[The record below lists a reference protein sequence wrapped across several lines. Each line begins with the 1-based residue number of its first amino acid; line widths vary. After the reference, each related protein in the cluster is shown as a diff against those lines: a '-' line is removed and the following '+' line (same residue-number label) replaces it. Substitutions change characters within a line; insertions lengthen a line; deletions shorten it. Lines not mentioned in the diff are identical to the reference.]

1 MSCMHQKRSGQH
13 YMENVSE
20 EDKLQSIQAFQST
33 IRKSENALTNL
44 TQKGNN
50 TTLLKKRLNA
60 LYIGLAIL
68 ETAWNQKAHHYTK
81 EELAEAR
88 HVLIGLFPSLEN
100 SYSKSKAGSPQKTLL
115 RRRIKAFEL
124 AVQAMDTL

>member
-1 MSCMHQKRSGQH
+1 
-13 YMENVSE
+13 MENVSE
-20 EDKLQSIQAFQST
+20 EEKLLSIQAFQST

-50 TTLLKKRLNA
+50 TTLLNKRLNA
-60 LYIGLAIL
+60 LNIGLAML
-68 ETAWNQKAHHYTK
+68 ETVWNQEAHQYTK

-88 HVLIGLFPSLEN
+88 NVLNGLFPSLEN
-100 SYSKSKAGSPQKTLL
+100 SYSKSRAGSPQKTLL

-124 AVQAMDTL
+124 AVQAMDDHLANK

>member
-1 MSCMHQKRSGQH
+1 
-13 YMENVSE
+13 MENLSE
-20 EDKLQSIQAFQST
+20 EEQVQSIQAFQST

-60 LYIGLAIL
+60 LYVGLAML
-68 ETAWNQKAHHYTK
+68 EMAWNQKAHQFTN
-81 EELAEAR
+81 EELAGAR
-88 HVLIGLFPSLEN
+88 NVLIGLFPSLEN
-100 SYSKSKAGSPQKTLL
+100 SYNKSKAGSPQKTLL

-124 AVQAMDTL
+124 AVQAMDDYANK

>member
-1 MSCMHQKRSGQH
+1 
-13 YMENVSE
+13 MENVSE
-20 EDKLQSIQAFQST
+20 EDKLQSIHAFQST

-60 LYIGLAIL
+60 LYIGLSML

-88 HVLIGLFPSLEN
+88 NVLSGLFPSLEN
-100 SYSKSKAGSPQKTLL
+100 SYSKSKTGSPQKTLL

-124 AVQAMDTL
+124 AVQVMDDVMRK

>member
-1 MSCMHQKRSGQH
+1 
-13 YMENVSE
+13 MENVSE
-20 EDKLQSIQAFQST
+20 EEKLLSIQAFQST

-50 TTLLKKRLNA
+50 TTLLNKRLNA
-60 LYIGLAIL
+60 LNIGLAML
-68 ETAWNQKAHHYTK
+68 ETVWNQEAHQYTK

-88 HVLIGLFPSLEN
+88 NVLNGLFPSLEN

-124 AVQAMDTL
+124 AVQAMDDHLANK